1 MEQENIFLF
10 VPNLIGYSRILFA
23 FISFYF
29 MPTCPLLASVFYLL
43 SGFLDAFDGH
53 AARLLNQGTQFGAML
68 DMLTDRC
75 ATMCLL
81 VNLSLLYPQY
91 TILFQLSMTIDVA
104 SHWIHLH
111 SPAVSNGSVFLL
123 SGIQFGKMLMHC
135 GGCSPAVSNGSVF
148 LLSGIQF
155 GKMLMHC
162 GGCSPAVSNGSVFPL
177 SGTQFGAMLDMLT
190 DRCAT
195 MCLLVNLSLLY
206 PQYTILFQLSMTID
220 PVLFVM
226 CAGNELFYCML
237 YLLNFYEGPTVGFL
251 PAGLFRCVFWL
262 SVPIAVL
269 KLGISLLHL
278 VTASRNIAAIDTAE
292 RKKKLDAGNVPI
304 AVLKLGISLLHLV
317 TASRNIAAIDTAERK
332 KKLDAGK

>member
-111 SPAVSNGSVFLL
+111 SSMMRGSSSHKSIDL
-123 SGIQFGKMLMHC
+123 SGN
-135 GGCSPAVSNGSVF
+135 P
-148 LLSGIQF
+148 LL
-155 GKMLMHC
+155 
-162 GGCSPAVSNGSVFPL
+162 
-177 SGTQFGAMLDMLT
+177 
-190 DRCAT
+190 R
-195 MCLLVNLSLLY
+195 LY
-206 PQYTILFQLSMTID
+206 YTSR

-292 RKKKLDAGNVPI
+292 RKKKLDAG
-304 AVLKLGISLLHLV
+304 K
-317 TASRNIAAIDTAERK
+317 
-332 KKLDAGK
+332 